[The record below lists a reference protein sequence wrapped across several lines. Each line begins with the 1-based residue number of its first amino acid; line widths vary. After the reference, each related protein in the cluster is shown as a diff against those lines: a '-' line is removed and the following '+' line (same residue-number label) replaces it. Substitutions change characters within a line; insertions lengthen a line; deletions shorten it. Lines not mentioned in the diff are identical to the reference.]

1 MKMINKRL
9 NLLKNRCK
17 QVTLNFWFLFSY
29 LFISMQALA
38 DGETINRDFHFFI
51 ERVEKLQKTNVT
63 DALLLLDKHQMN
75 IEALSAENQVKYYQV
90 LSEIYIE
97 TSQYKLGRDIA
108 SQGLRITQ
116 SLTSPTILISEL
128 SYLRGFSLESLGDN
142 QGAIENYLNGLE
154 VAESLNDKKYI
165 ADGLINLGAVYY
177 ITEQY
182 EKSMVMLN
190 NALTIANS
198 LDNEELKG
206 SVNSELGILYAYMYQ
221 PEKSVKFYQASYE
234 HYKKAGMDLYALN
247 SLQNIA
253 INHME
258 EGRYEQAIPLL
269 KEIVQSSAKL
279 SNNEIVGGLYLSM
292 SIAYAMKKEPD
303 TEIAYQYLTMAE
315 QYMEGAQKHN
325 APLYFTLEK
334 AYVLEAM
341 GRYDEALESLIVA
354 EGFLAKN
361 NQTKNTFSHYNLIYL
376 QSEIYY
382 KTEKYQQA
390 YEKQSQYLKRLF
402 KDKQNTNMEKVEELR
417 LSYESQQADFK
428 NKLLEQEQSVQIIQ
442 LNNMTYHESNLQL
455 LIVFVS
461 LVMLALAWLLLKMV
475 QGQKHL
481 LRVSQID
488 DLTGVIN
495 RRHLVELG
503 EKMFVSTYFKQQD
516 FSVLMIDVDN
526 FKMIND
532 NFGHKAGDKV
542 LKKIAELSNQIMQKN
557 DYFGRFGGEEFI
569 CLLPAT
575 SPKDAY
581 DVAERIRLSIQEK
594 IKLNKIAEQVTVS
607 IGISSYKREN
617 TENFTQI
624 IKEADVKMYE
634 AKRLGKNKVCF

>member
-1 MKMINKRL
+1 
-9 NLLKNRCK
+9 LLKNRCK

-63 DALLLLDKHQMN
+63 DALLLLDTHQMN
-75 IEALSAENQVKYYQV
+75 VEALSAENQVKYYQV

-402 KDKQNTNMEKVEELR
+402 KDKQNTNMEKIEELR

-461 LVMLALAWLLLKMV
+461 LVMLVLAWLLLKMV

-542 LKKIAELSNQIMQKN
+542 LKKIAELSNQIMREN
-557 DYFGRFGGEEFI
+557 DCFGRFGGEEFI

-594 IKLNKIAEQVTVS
+594 IKLNKVAEQVTVS

-617 TENFTQI
+617 TESFTQL
-624 IKEADVKMYE
+624 IKDADDKMYE

>member
-1 MKMINKRL
+1 M
-9 NLLKNRCK
+9 LKNRCK

-63 DALLLLDKHQMN
+63 DALLLLDTHQMN
-75 IEALSAENQVKYYQV
+75 VEALSAENQVKYYQV

-402 KDKQNTNMEKVEELR
+402 KDKQNTNMEKIEELR

-461 LVMLALAWLLLKMV
+461 LVMLVLAWLLLKMV

-542 LKKIAELSNQIMQKN
+542 LKKIAELSNQIMREN
-557 DYFGRFGGEEFI
+557 DCFGRFGGEEFI

-594 IKLNKIAEQVTVS
+594 IKLNKVAEQVTVS

-617 TENFTQI
+617 TESFTQL
-624 IKEADVKMYE
+624 IKDADDKMYE

>member
-1 MKMINKRL
+1 M
-9 NLLKNRCK
+9 LKNRCK

-63 DALLLLDKHQMN
+63 DALLLLDTHQMN
-75 IEALSAENQVKYYQV
+75 VEALSAENQVKYYQV

-303 TEIAYQYLTMAE
+303 TEIAYQYLTIAE

-461 LVMLALAWLLLKMV
+461 LVMLVLAWLLLKMV

-542 LKKIAELSNQIMQKN
+542 LKKIAELSNQIMRKN
-557 DYFGRFGGEEFI
+557 DCFGRFGGEEFI

-594 IKLNKIAEQVTVS
+594 IKLNKVAEQVTVS

-617 TENFTQI
+617 TESFTQL
-624 IKEADVKMYE
+624 IKGADDKMYE

>member
-1 MKMINKRL
+1 
-9 NLLKNRCK
+9 LLKNRYK
-17 QVTLNFWFLFSY
+17 QVALNFWFLFSY

-38 DGETINRDFHFFI
+38 DEETINRDFSFFV
-51 ERVEKLQKTNVT
+51 ERVEKLQKTNIT
-63 DALLLLDKHQMN
+63 DALELLDSYQTN
-75 IEALSAENQVKYYQV
+75 IATLTVENQVKYYQV

-182 EKSMVMLN
+182 EKSMIMLN
-190 NALTIANS
+190 DALNIANS

-258 EGRYEQAIPLL
+258 EGRYEQAIPLFE
-269 KEIVQSSAKL
+269 EIVQSSEKL

-341 GRYDEALESLIVA
+341 GRYDEALDSLIIA
-354 EGFLAKN
+354 EEFLAKN
-361 NQTKNTFSHYNLIYL
+361 SKTKNTFSHYNLMYL

-402 KDKQNTNMEKVEELR
+402 NDKQTTNMEKVEELR

-442 LNNMTYHESNLQL
+442 LNNMTYHENNLQL
-455 LIVFVS
+455 FIVFVS
-461 LVMLALAWLLLKMV
+461 LIMLALAWLLLKMV

-503 EKMFVSTYFKQQD
+503 EKMFITTHGKQQD

-532 NFGHKAGDKV
+532 NLGHKIGDKV
-542 LKKIAELSNQIMQKN
+542 LKEIAELASLIMRTN
-557 DYFGRFGGEEFI
+557 DCFGRFGGEEFI
-569 CLLPAT
+569 CLLPETSAT
-575 SPKDAY
+575 DAH
-581 DVAERIRLSIQEK
+581 DVAESLRLTIQEK
-594 IKLNKIAEQVTVS
+594 VMLNKVDEQVTVS
-607 IGISSYKREN
+607 IGISSYKKQTNES
-617 TENFTQI
+617 FSQL
-624 IKEADVKMYE
+624 IKDADIKMYQ
-634 AKRLGKNKVCF
+634 AKSLGKNRVCF

>member
-1 MKMINKRL
+1 M
-9 NLLKNRCK
+9 LKNRYK
-17 QVTLNFWFLFSY
+17 QVALNFWFLFSY

-38 DGETINRDFHFFI
+38 DEETINRDFSFFV
-51 ERVEKLQKTNVT
+51 ERVEKLQKTNIT
-63 DALLLLDKHQMN
+63 DALELLDSYQTN
-75 IEALSAENQVKYYQV
+75 IATLTVENQVKYYQV

-182 EKSMVMLN
+182 EKSMIMLN
-190 NALTIANS
+190 DALNIANS

-258 EGRYEQAIPLL
+258 EGRYEQAIPLFE
-269 KEIVQSSAKL
+269 EIVQSSEKL

-341 GRYDEALESLIVA
+341 GRYDEALDSLIIA
-354 EGFLAKN
+354 EEFLAKN
-361 NQTKNTFSHYNLIYL
+361 SKTKNTFSHYNLMYL

-402 KDKQNTNMEKVEELR
+402 NDKQTTNMEKVEELR

-442 LNNMTYHESNLQL
+442 LNNMTYHENNLQL
-455 LIVFVS
+455 FIVFVS
-461 LVMLALAWLLLKMV
+461 LIMLALAWLLLKMV

-503 EKMFVSTYFKQQD
+503 EKMFITTHGKQQD

-532 NFGHKAGDKV
+532 NLGHKIGDKV
-542 LKKIAELSNQIMQKN
+542 LKEIAELASLIMRTN
-557 DYFGRFGGEEFI
+557 DCFGRFGGEEFI
-569 CLLPAT
+569 CLLPETSAT
-575 SPKDAY
+575 DAH
-581 DVAERIRLSIQEK
+581 DVAESLRLTIQEK
-594 IKLNKIAEQVTVS
+594 VMLNKVDEQVTVS
-607 IGISSYKREN
+607 IGISSYKKQTNES
-617 TENFTQI
+617 FSQL
-624 IKEADVKMYE
+624 IKDADIKMYQ
-634 AKRLGKNKVCF
+634 AKSLGKNRVCF

>member
-206 SVNSELGILYAYMYQ
+206 SVNSELGILYADMYQ

-617 TENFTQI
+617 TDSFTQL
-624 IKEADVKMYE
+624 IKDADDKMYE

>member
-63 DALLLLDKHQMN
+63 DALLLLDTHQMN
-75 IEALSAENQVKYYQV
+75 VEALSAENQVKYYQV

-617 TENFTQI
+617 TDSFTQL
-624 IKEADVKMYE
+624 IKDADDKMYE

>member
-1 MKMINKRL
+1 M
-9 NLLKNRCK
+9 
-17 QVTLNFWFLFSY
+17 S
-29 LFISMQALA
+29 
-38 DGETINRDFHFFI
+38 
-51 ERVEKLQKTNVT
+51 
-63 DALLLLDKHQMN
+63 
-75 IEALSAENQVKYYQV
+75 
-90 LSEIYIE
+90 
-97 TSQYKLGRDIA
+97 
-108 SQGLRITQ
+108 IT
-116 SLTSPTILISEL
+116 
-128 SYLRGFSLESLGDN
+128 
-142 QGAIENYLNGLE
+142 
-154 VAESLNDKKYI
+154 
-165 ADGLINLGAVYY
+165 
-177 ITEQY
+177 
-182 EKSMVMLN
+182 
-190 NALTIANS
+190 
-198 LDNEELKG
+198 
-206 SVNSELGILYAYMYQ
+206 
-221 PEKSVKFYQASYE
+221 
-234 HYKKAGMDLYALN
+234 KKAGMDLYALN

-617 TENFTQI
+617 TDSFTQL
-624 IKEADVKMYE
+624 IKDADDKMYE

>member
-1 MKMINKRL
+1 M
-9 NLLKNRCK
+9 
-17 QVTLNFWFLFSY
+17 QV
-29 LFISMQALA
+29 LA
-38 DGETINRDFHFFI
+38 DEETINSDFSFFV
-51 ERVEKLQKTNVT
+51 ERVEKLQKTNIT
-63 DALLLLDKHQMN
+63 DALVLLDSYQTN
-75 IEALSAENQVKYYQV
+75 IATLTVENQVKYYQV

-128 SYLRGFSLESLGDN
+128 SYLRGFSLESLGDY
-142 QGAIENYLNGLE
+142 QGAIENYFNGLE

-182 EKSMVMLN
+182 EKSMTMLN
-190 NALTIANS
+190 NALNIANS

-258 EGRYEQAIPLL
+258 EGRYEQAIPLFE
-269 KEIVQSSAKL
+269 EIVQSSEKL

-292 SIAYAMKKEPD
+292 SIAYAMKKKPD

-341 GRYDEALESLIVA
+341 GRYDEALDSLIIA
-354 EGFLAKN
+354 EEFLAKN
-361 NQTKNTFSHYNLIYL
+361 SKTKNTFSHYNLMYL

-402 KDKQNTNMEKVEELR
+402 NDKQTTNMEKVEELR
-417 LSYESQQADFK
+417 LSYESQQADLK

-442 LNNMTYHESNLQL
+442 LNNMTYHENNLQL
-455 LIVFVS
+455 FIVFVS
-461 LVMLALAWLLLKMV
+461 LIMLALAWLLLKMV
-475 QGQKHL
+475 QGQKYL

-503 EKMFVSTYFKQQD
+503 EKMFITTHVKQQD

-532 NFGHKAGDKV
+532 NLGHKIGDKV
-542 LKKIAELSNQIMQKN
+542 LKEIAELASLIMRKN
-557 DYFGRFGGEEFI
+557 DCFGRFGGEEFI
-569 CLLPAT
+569 CLLPETSAT
-575 SPKDAY
+575 DAH
-581 DVAERIRLSIQEK
+581 DLAERLRLTIQEK
-594 IKLNKIAEQVTVS
+594 VKLNKVDEQVTVS
-607 IGISSYKREN
+607 IGISSYQKHNNES
-617 TENFTQI
+617 FSQL
-624 IKEADVKMYE
+624 IKDADIKMYQ
-634 AKRLGKNKVCF
+634 AKSLGKNKVCF

>member
-1 MKMINKRL
+1 
-9 NLLKNRCK
+9 
-17 QVTLNFWFLFSY
+17 
-29 LFISMQALA
+29 
-38 DGETINRDFHFFI
+38 
-51 ERVEKLQKTNVT
+51 
-63 DALLLLDKHQMN
+63 
-75 IEALSAENQVKYYQV
+75 
-90 LSEIYIE
+90 
-97 TSQYKLGRDIA
+97 
-108 SQGLRITQ
+108 
-116 SLTSPTILISEL
+116 
-128 SYLRGFSLESLGDN
+128 
-142 QGAIENYLNGLE
+142 
-154 VAESLNDKKYI
+154 
-165 ADGLINLGAVYY
+165 
-177 ITEQY
+177 
-182 EKSMVMLN
+182 
-190 NALTIANS
+190 
-198 LDNEELKG
+198 
-206 SVNSELGILYAYMYQ
+206 
-221 PEKSVKFYQASYE
+221 
-234 HYKKAGMDLYALN
+234 
-247 SLQNIA
+247 
-253 INHME
+253 
-258 EGRYEQAIPLL
+258 
-269 KEIVQSSAKL
+269 
-279 SNNEIVGGLYLSM
+279 
-292 SIAYAMKKEPD
+292 
-303 TEIAYQYLTMAE
+303 
-315 QYMEGAQKHN
+315 
-325 APLYFTLEK
+325 
-334 AYVLEAM
+334 M

-481 LRVSQID
+481 LRVNQID

-617 TENFTQI
+617 TDSFTQL
-624 IKEADVKMYE
+624 IKDADDKMYE

>member
-481 LRVSQID
+481 LRVNQID

-617 TENFTQI
+617 TDSFTQL
-624 IKEADVKMYE
+624 IKDADDKMYE

>member
-1 MKMINKRL
+1 M
-9 NLLKNRCK
+9 LKNRYK
-17 QVTLNFWFLFSY
+17 QVALNFWFLLSY

-38 DGETINRDFHFFI
+38 DDETINRDFHFFV

-63 DALLLLDKHQMN
+63 DALLLLDTYQTN
-75 IEALSAENQVKYYQV
+75 VEVLSAENQVKYYQV
-90 LSEIYIE
+90 LSELYLD

-221 PEKSVKFYQASYE
+221 HEKSVKFYQASYE

-617 TENFTQI
+617 TDSFTQL
-624 IKEADVKMYE
+624 IKDADDKMYE

>member
-1 MKMINKRL
+1 MLKKRY
-9 NLLKNRCK
+9 K
-17 QVTLNFWFLFSY
+17 QVALNFWFLFSY

-38 DGETINRDFHFFI
+38 DEETINRDFSFFV
-51 ERVEKLQKTNVT
+51 ERVEKLQKTNIT
-63 DALLLLDKHQMN
+63 DALVLLDSYQTN
-75 IEALSAENQVKYYQV
+75 IATLTVENQVKYYQV

-97 TSQYKLGRDIA
+97 TSQYKLGGSIA

-190 NALTIANS
+190 DALTIANS

-221 PEKSVKFYQASYE
+221 SKKSVKFYQASYD

-258 EGRYEQAIPLL
+258 EDRFEQAIPLFE
-269 KEIVQSSAKL
+269 EIVQSSEKR
-279 SNNEIVGGLYLSM
+279 SNNEVVGGLYLSM

-303 TEIAYQYLTMAE
+303 TETAYQYLIMAE

-341 GRYDEALESLIVA
+341 GRYDEALDSLIIA
-354 EGFLAKN
+354 EEFLAKN
-361 NQTKNTFSHYNLIYL
+361 SQTKNTFSHYNLMYL

-402 KDKQNTNMEKVEELR
+402 NDKQTTNMEKVEELR

-442 LNNMTYHESNLQL
+442 LNNMTYHENNLQL

-461 LVMLALAWLLLKMV
+461 LIMLALAWLLLKMV

-503 EKMFVSTYFKQQD
+503 EKMFITTHAKQQD

-532 NFGHKAGDKV
+532 KLGHKIGDKV
-542 LKKIAELSNQIMQKN
+542 LKEIAELANLIMRTN
-557 DYFGRFGGEEFI
+557 DCFGRFGGEEFI
-569 CLLPAT
+569 CLLPETSAT
-575 SPKDAY
+575 DAH
-581 DVAERIRLSIQEK
+581 DVAERLRLTIQEK
-594 IKLNKIAEQVTVS
+594 VKLNKVDKQVTVS
-607 IGISSYKREN
+607 IGISSYKKQN
-617 TENFTQI
+617 NDSFSQL
-624 IKEADVKMYE
+624 IKDADIKMYQ
-634 AKRLGKNKVCF
+634 AKSLGKNKVCF

>member
-1 MKMINKRL
+1 MLKKRY
-9 NLLKNRCK
+9 K

-29 LFISMQALA
+29 LFISMQVLA
-38 DGETINRDFHFFI
+38 DEETINSDFSFFV
-51 ERVEKLQKTNVT
+51 ERVEKLQKTNIT
-63 DALLLLDKHQMN
+63 DALVLLDSYQTN
-75 IEALSAENQVKYYQV
+75 IATLTVENQVKYYQV

-128 SYLRGFSLESLGDN
+128 SYLRGFSLESLGDY
-142 QGAIENYLNGLE
+142 QGAIENYFNGLE

-182 EKSMVMLN
+182 EKSMTMLN
-190 NALTIANS
+190 NALNIANS

-258 EGRYEQAIPLL
+258 EGRYEQAIPLFE
-269 KEIVQSSAKL
+269 EIVQSSEKL

-292 SIAYAMKKEPD
+292 SIAYAMKKKPD

-341 GRYDEALESLIVA
+341 GRYDEALDSLIIA
-354 EGFLAKN
+354 EEFLAKN
-361 NQTKNTFSHYNLIYL
+361 SKTKNTFSHYNLMYL

-402 KDKQNTNMEKVEELR
+402 NDKQTTNMEKVEELR
-417 LSYESQQADFK
+417 LSYESQQADLK

-442 LNNMTYHESNLQL
+442 LNNMTYHENNLQL
-455 LIVFVS
+455 FIVFVS
-461 LVMLALAWLLLKMV
+461 LIMLALAWLLLKMV
-475 QGQKHL
+475 QGQKYL

-503 EKMFVSTYFKQQD
+503 EKMFITTHVKQQD

-532 NFGHKAGDKV
+532 NLGHKIGDKV
-542 LKKIAELSNQIMQKN
+542 LKEIAELASLIMRKN
-557 DYFGRFGGEEFI
+557 DCFGRFGGEEFI
-569 CLLPAT
+569 CLLPETSAT
-575 SPKDAY
+575 DAH
-581 DVAERIRLSIQEK
+581 DLAERLRLTIQEK
-594 IKLNKIAEQVTVS
+594 VKLNKVDEQVTVS
-607 IGISSYKREN
+607 IGISSYQKHNNES
-617 TENFTQI
+617 FSQL
-624 IKEADVKMYE
+624 IKDADIKMYQ
-634 AKRLGKNKVCF
+634 AKSLGKNKVCF